1 VARFL
6 TTTGMSAALED
17 IIKTG
22 KQKIIF
28 ISPYLKLNDRLR
40 ALVGDRDRLQIDLR
54 LVYGKSDLQ
63 PEELARLRQMRMLR
77 LYFVKNLHAKCY
89 LNEEQ
94 ALIGSMN
101 LYEFSQVNNEEMGI
115 LVLKS
120 AEPELYESIREEAER
135 LIRSGEHVEV
145 TIEKAK
151 PKAEPP
157 KEASRRA
164 EKPEKRAAKETGFCL
179 RCGDSIPFDPEKPY
193 CMDDY
198 REWSKWKN
206 PDYEDVFCHGCGG
219 EVATTMNK
227 PLCRECYSTL

>member
-1 VARFL
+1 MAKFL

-17 IIKTG
+17 IIKTA
-22 KQKIIF
+22 KQKVVL

-40 ALVGDRDRLQIDLR
+40 GLLEDRNRLEIDLR
-54 LVYGKSDLQ
+54 LVYGKSDLH

-115 LVLKS
+115 LVQRS
-120 AEPELYESIREEAER
+120 SEPELYDSIREEAER
-135 LIRSGEHVEV
+135 LVRGGEHVEV

-151 PKAEPP
+151 PRAEPP
-157 KEASRRA
+157 KESPRRVEKA
-164 EKPEKRAAKETGFCL
+164 EKRTTKETGFCI
-179 RCGDSIPFDPEKPY
+179 RCGESIPLNREKPY
-193 CMDDY
+193 CADHY

-206 PDYEDVFCHGCGG
+206 PEYEDEFCHGCGEETG
-219 EVATTMNK
+219 ATMNK
-227 PLCRECYSTL
+227 PLCRDCYAAL